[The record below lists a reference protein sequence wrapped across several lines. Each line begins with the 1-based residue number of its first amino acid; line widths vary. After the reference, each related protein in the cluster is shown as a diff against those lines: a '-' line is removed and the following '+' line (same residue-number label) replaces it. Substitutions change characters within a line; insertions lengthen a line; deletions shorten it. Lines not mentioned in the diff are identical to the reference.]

1 MNHQELYE
9 SKRTT
14 LDGALHMLRSG
25 DAFAVS
31 GELCE
36 PAEFLGHLDRVIG
49 DLEDVTLFKVK
60 KGDGSGYPFM
70 RLPDI
75 GQHLNIVSLLFD
87 AALRKSYAEG
97 DTSFLPSNLHDAM
110 LRRTQY
116 RPFDLFVAMAT
127 PMDENGMCYVSGC
140 GMYEED
146 AYRTA
151 GRVILEV
158 NPNLPKFHGSLAIPV
173 SRVDALYEVDYPVT
187 TFPRVEP
194 TELDRRIGAF
204 AADLVHDGDC
214 IQLGLGGMPNAVG
227 YSFFD
232 KKDLGL
238 HTELFTPIMGDLI
251 EAGVITG
258 ARKQIDVG
266 KHVGN
271 FVLGDEKLYRIL
283 SQDPNVVFSQA
294 SYTNDPFVIA
304 KNDNVVSLN
313 TALEIDLTGQVCSE
327 SIGARQYSGTGGA
340 FDFAFG
346 AQHSK
351 GGRGILAMASTA
363 KGGTMSKIK
372 PILTPGAV
380 VSISRNVVDIIITE
394 YGVACLRGRSVRERA
409 EQLIA
414 IAHPDFRDELRFEAK
429 KLLYI

>member
-1 MNHQELYE
+1 MSLQQQYE
-9 SKRTT
+9 AKRRT
-14 LDGALHMLRSG
+14 LDDCLGMICSG
-25 DAFAVS
+25 DVIAVS
-31 GELCE
+31 GAATE
-36 PAEFLGHLDRVIG
+36 PTKFLNNLQRIIP
-49 DLEDVTLFKVK
+49 DLHDVTLVK
-60 KGDGSGYPFM
+60 SKDNDYEY
-70 RLPDI
+70 
-75 GQHLNIVSLLFD
+75 
-87 AALRKSYAEG
+87 LRDPNTLGHVHTVGHFYHTNFRQGHELGLTSYIPT
-97 DTSFLPSNLHDAM
+97 DLHNYM
-110 LRRTQY
+110 KLRTEYMPNNVFIAQTT
-116 RPFDLFVAMAT
+116 D
-127 PMDENGMCYVSGC
+127 MDENGNFQIPYCQMFEGEAFAC
-140 GMYEED
+140 
-146 AYRTA
+146 AKT
-151 GRVILEV
+151 VILEV
-158 NPNLPKFHGSLAIPV
+158 NPNYRRVRGGLEIP
-173 SRVDALYEVDYPVT
+173 
-187 TFPRVEP
+187 
-194 TELDRRIGAF
+194 LDRVSAFFVSENPLFTIPRTKPSEMDKKIGGYI
-204 AADLVHDGDC
+204 ADLIHDGDC

-283 SQDPNVVFSQA
+283 SQDPNVIFSQA

-372 PILTPGAV
+372 PILTPGAA
-380 VSISRNVVDIIITE
+380 VSISRNLVDIVITE
-394 YGVACLRGRSVRERA
+394 YGVAHLRGRSIRERA